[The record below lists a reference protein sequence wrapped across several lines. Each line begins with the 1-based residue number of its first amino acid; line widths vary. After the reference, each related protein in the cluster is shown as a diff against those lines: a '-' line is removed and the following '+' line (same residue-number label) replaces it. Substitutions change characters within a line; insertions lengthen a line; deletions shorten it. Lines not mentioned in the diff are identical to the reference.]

1 MFAGSVLD
9 TGLHEQQPSK
19 NADLLTFNATLDHI
33 MRSHFPSVYGSVA
46 VRLISCP
53 NICSEALSLLGR
65 LAPVYGYSVPFGEI
79 NFKIR
84 LVRVADTAHSFSS
97 FADIFLADIM

>member
-1 MFAGSVLD
+1 LTGSILD

-19 NADLLTFNATLDHI
+19 NADLLTFNTALDNI

-46 VRLISCP
+46 VRLVSCP

-65 LAPVYGYSVPFGEI
+65 SVSGFWW
-79 NFKIR
+79 
-84 LVRVADTAHSFSS
+84 FS
-97 FADIFLADIM
+97 IL